1 MVNAVNQCLLSQTD
15 FDFLANA
22 SLVSELTD
30 KLAIAEMNL
39 SFMLI
44 FDLFLAIAVI
54 LIIVLAFMIRYRSKR
69 QSNVLMAVAAC
80 GVIAM
85 GSMTYF
91 NFNKVKTIKSEIIE
105 TNTALEAMAQ
115 PEIDVFTAC
124 SAPDAVLRLAPNRD
138 DPDFKSSYTQAISI
152 GQQ

>member
-15 FDFLANA
+15 FDFLANV

-44 FDLFLAIAVI
+44 FDLLLAIAVI
-54 LIIVLAFMIRYRSKR
+54 LIIVFAFMIRYRAKK
-69 QSNVLMAVAAC
+69 QSNILMGVVAC
-80 GVIAM
+80 GAIVM
-85 GSMTYF
+85 GLMTYI
-91 NFNKVKTIKSEIIE
+91 NFNKVETIKSEIIE
-105 TNTALEAMAQ
+105 TNTALEAMDQ

>member
-15 FDFLANA
+15 FDFLASA
-22 SLVSELTD
+22 SLVSDLSAQLS
-30 KLAIAEMNL
+30 LAETNL
-39 SFMLI
+39 SFILF
-44 FDLFLAIAVI
+44 FDFLLAVVAI

-69 QSNVLMAVAAC
+69 QSNILMAVAAC

-85 GSMTYF
+85 GVMTYF
-91 NFNKVKTIKSEIIE
+91 NFNEVETIKFEIIE
-105 TNTALEAMAQ
+105 PNAALEAMAQ

-124 SAPDAVLRLAPNRD
+124 SAPGAILRLAPNRD
-138 DPDFKSSYTQAISI
+138 DPDFKSNYTQAISI

>member
-44 FDLFLAIAVI
+44 FDLLLAIAVI
-54 LIIVLAFMIRYRSKR
+54 LIIVFAFMIRYRAKK
-69 QSNVLMAVAAC
+69 QSNILMGVVAC
-80 GVIAM
+80 GAIVM
-85 GSMTYF
+85 GLMTYI
-91 NFNKVKTIKSEIIE
+91 NFNKVETIKSEIIE

-124 SAPDAVLRLAPNRD
+124 SAPDAVLMLAPNRD

>member
-54 LIIVLAFMIRYRSKR
+54 LIIVFAFMIRYRAKK
-69 QSNVLMAVAAC
+69 QSNILMGVVAC
-80 GVIAM
+80 GAILM
-85 GSMTYF
+85 GLMTYI
-91 NFNKVKTIKSEIIE
+91 NFNKVEAIKSEIIE

>member
-22 SLVSELTD
+22 SLVSELND

-44 FDLFLAIAVI
+44 FDLLLAIAVI
-54 LIIVLAFMIRYRSKR
+54 LIIVFAFMIRYRAKK
-69 QSNVLMAVAAC
+69 QSNILMGVVAC
-80 GVIAM
+80 GAIVM
-85 GSMTYF
+85 GLMTYI
-91 NFNKVKTIKSEIIE
+91 NFNKVETIKSEIIE

>member
-15 FDFLANA
+15 FDFLANV

-54 LIIVLAFMIRYRSKR
+54 LIIVLAFMIRYRAKK
-69 QSNVLMAVAAC
+69 QSNILMGVVAC
-80 GVIAM
+80 GAIVM
-85 GSMTYF
+85 GLMTYI
-91 NFNKVKTIKSEIIE
+91 NFNKVETIKSEIIE
-105 TNTALEAMAQ
+105 TNTALEAMDQ

>member
-44 FDLFLAIAVI
+44 FDLLLAIAVI
-54 LIIVLAFMIRYRSKR
+54 LIIVFAFMIRYRAKK
-69 QSNVLMAVAAC
+69 QSNILMGVVAC
-80 GVIAM
+80 GAIVM
-85 GSMTYF
+85 GLMTYI
-91 NFNKVKTIKSEIIE
+91 NFNKVETIKSEIIE

>member
-15 FDFLANA
+15 FDFLANV